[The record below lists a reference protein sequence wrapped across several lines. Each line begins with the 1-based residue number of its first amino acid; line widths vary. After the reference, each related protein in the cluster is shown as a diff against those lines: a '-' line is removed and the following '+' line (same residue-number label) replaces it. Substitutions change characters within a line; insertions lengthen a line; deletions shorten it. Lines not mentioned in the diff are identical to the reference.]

1 MKPFGRDVKLQTS
14 VHRSPAESVILPGRN
29 QKKVDAFLLLK
40 KNEEIKERENVVA
53 RNRKMV

>member
-29 QKKVDAFLLLK
+29 QKKVDAFLSLK
-40 KNEEIKERENVVA
+40 KMKKSKKE
-53 RNRKMV
+53 KML